1 MKKYIFDVQFE
12 YVVEADSYDQ
22 AVRLADKQLPDENGL
37 TTFVVKT
44 DDYGF
49 VPSGETV
56 ENMRAW
62 GDFLDPNVAIVDFE
76 TGEVL
81 SEGGSDDS

>member
-49 VPSGETV
+49 APSGETV

>member
-1 MKKYIFDVQFE
+1 MNKYIFDVQFE

-44 DDYGF
+44 DEYGF
-49 VPSGETV
+49 VPNGDTIEA
-56 ENMRAW
+56 MREC

-81 SEGGSDDS
+81 SDDS